1 MRLLLAALVAASGI
15 APNALPLGDGHLS
28 STPARGTVLNC
39 QSPPGGPG
47 GGASGPT
54 PWIHGSTWDSTA
66 KPSVSGSVRWR
77 QASYSTRVS
86 GARRTITIGGVPTSF
101 ATGAF
106 PIAPSDPAYAYDRNP
121 NSIRPRRMTFVVPA
135 SPKKKA
141 SASCLPLGPIGV
153 STSGVAIYDALDAE
167 NRDAVAHEVLDACG
181 GHPDQSGTYHLHRI
195 SPCVVA
201 KAKGSA
207 TLVGYALDGFG
218 IYVERDASGALLTNS
233 ALDACHGR
241 TSVVPWN
248 GRRVRIYHYDAT
260 LEYPYTLG
268 CFRGATGT
276 VH

>member
-1 MRLLLAALVAASGI
+1 MRLLLATLVAAAGI
-15 APNALPLGDGHLS
+15 APNAIPLGDGHLT
-28 STPARGTVLNC
+28 STPTRGAVMNC
-39 QSPPGGPG
+39 QSQRGG

-66 KPSVSGSVRWR
+66 KPSVSGSVHWP
-77 QASYSTRVS
+77 QASYTATVSGSTRTV
-86 GARRTITIGGVPTSF
+86 TIGGVPTSF
-101 ATGAF
+101 ATGTF
-106 PIAPSDPAYAYDRNP
+106 PIAASDPAYTYDRNP
-121 NSIRPRRMTFVVPA
+121 NSIRPRTMTFVLPA
-135 SPKKKA
+135 NPKAKT

-153 STSGVAIYDALDAE
+153 STVGVAIYDALDAE
-167 NRDAVAHEVLDACG
+167 NRDAVAHEMQDTCG

-201 KAKGSA
+201 KTTGRA

-218 IYVERDASGALLTNS
+218 IYVERDAKGALLTDA

-248 GRRVRIYHYDAT
+248 GTRVRIYHYDAT